1 MFVVHNNFIFAIFA
15 RQQAK
20 IIKSKE
26 EIFMK
31 KMLSLLAILLVL
43 GHLGAQTVP
52 AKNKIEQKLQG
63 TISISGAWALYPMVV
78 KWSEEFQKLYP
89 EVRFDISAGGAG
101 KGIADALADMV
112 DIGMVSRE
120 IHPAEI
126 QKGAWFIPVTKDAV
140 VPVINKNNPL
150 LKELQKRGI
159 KKADF
164 MRIWLDETPPTWSE
178 LSSTKGNVQVHV
190 YTRSD
195 SCGAA
200 ETWALFLG
208 KKQEDLLG
216 IGVFGDPGLNE
227 AVRKD
232 ALGIG
237 FNNINYAFDA
247 TSLKPMSETVIL
259 PIDLNGDGRIDSS
272 ENFYDHRDA
281 ITKAIADDKYPSP
294 PARDLYFVCKGQP
307 KKQLVAAFMKW
318 ILMAGQKFVAEAGYI
333 GLAAEKIS
341 QALTKIGQ

>member
-1 MFVVHNNFIFAIFA
+1 
-15 RQQAK
+15 
-20 IIKSKE
+20 
-26 EIFMK
+26 MK
-31 KMLSLLAILLVL
+31 KMLTLLAVLALL
-43 GHLGAQTVP
+43 GHLTVQARP
-52 AKNKIEQKLQG
+52 TPKEAGQDLQG
-63 TISISGAWALYPMVV
+63 TITISGAFALYPMVV
-78 KWSEEFQKLYP
+78 KWSEEFRKLYP
-89 EVRFDISAGGAG
+89 QVRFDISAGGAG

-120 IHPAEI
+120 IHPVEI
-126 QKGAWFIPVTKDAV
+126 EKGAWFVAVTKDAV
-140 VPVINKNNPL
+140 VPVINQDNPL
-150 LKELQKRGI
+150 LKEVLKKGI
-159 KKADF
+159 KKTDLS
-164 MRIWLDETPPTWSE
+164 RIWLSE
-178 LSSTKGNVQVHV
+178 SLPSWNELLGARGNVQVHV

-237 FNNINYAFDA
+237 FNNINYAYDGA
-247 TSLKPMSETVIL
+247 TLKPMAGTVIL
-259 PIDLNGDGRIDSS
+259 PIDLDGNGRIDTT
-272 ENFYDHRDA
+272 ENFYGNRDA
-281 ITKAIADDKYPSP
+281 IVSAIANNKYPSP

-318 ILMAGQKFVAEAGYI
+318 VLQEGQKFVTEAGYI
-333 GLAAEKIS
+333 GLAKEKLS
-341 QALTKIGQ
+341 LGLSKIGQQ

>member
-1 MFVVHNNFIFAIFA
+1 
-15 RQQAK
+15 
-20 IIKSKE
+20 
-26 EIFMK
+26 MK
-31 KMLSLLAILLVL
+31 KTITFLVVLVILA
-43 GHLGAQTVP
+43 HLGAQSVP
-52 AKNKIEQKLQG
+52 AKKVIERNLEG
-63 TISISGAWALYPMVV
+63 TITMSGAFALYPMVM
-78 KWSEEFQKLYP
+78 KWSEEFRKLYP
-89 EVRFDISAGGAG
+89 RVRFDISAGGAG

-140 VPVINKNNPL
+140 VAVINQENPL
-150 LKELQKRGI
+150 LKELLKKGI
-159 KKADF
+159 RKADF
-164 MRIWLDETPPTWSE
+164 MRIWLTETPPTWNE
-178 LSSTKGNVQVHV
+178 LSATKGNVQVHA

-200 ETWALFLG
+200 ETWALFMG

-247 TSLKPMSETVIL
+247 TTLKPMTGTVIL
-259 PIDLNGDGRIDSS
+259 PIDLNENGRIDAD
-272 ENFYDHRDA
+272 ENFYSHRDA
-281 ITKAIADDKYPSP
+281 IVKAIASDKYPSP
-294 PARDLYFVCKGQP
+294 PARDLYFVCHGRPQ
-307 KKQLVAAFMKW
+307 KQLLAAFMKW
-318 ILMAGQKFVAEAGYI
+318 VLSSGQKFVTEAGYI
-333 GLAAEKIS
+333 SLSKTKLTQGLN
-341 QALTKIGQ
+341 KIGQ

>member
-1 MFVVHNNFIFAIFA
+1 
-15 RQQAK
+15 
-20 IIKSKE
+20 
-26 EIFMK
+26 MK
-31 KMLSLLAILLVL
+31 KMLTFLAVLALL

-52 AKNKIEQKLQG
+52 AQKGSEQNLQG
-63 TISISGAWALYPMVV
+63 TITISGAFALYPMVM
-78 KWSEEFQKLYP
+78 KWTEEFRKLYP
-89 EVRFDISAGGAG
+89 QVRFDISAGGAG

-126 QKGAWFIPVTKDAV
+126 QKGAWSIPVTKDAV
-140 VPVINKNNPL
+140 VAVINQNNPL
-150 LKELQKRGI
+150 LKELLKKGI

-164 MRIWLDETPPTWSE
+164 VRIWLTETPPTWSE
-178 LSSTKGNVQVHV
+178 LATAKGNVQVHV

-232 ALGIG
+232 ELGIG
-237 FNNINYAFDA
+237 YNNINYAYDA
-247 TSLKPMSETVIL
+247 TTLKPMNGTVIL
-259 PIDLNGDGRIDSS
+259 PIDLNENGRIDDS
-272 ENFYDHRDA
+272 ENFYDNRDA
-281 ITKAIADDKYPSP
+281 MVKAIADDKYPSP
-294 PARDLYFVCKGQP
+294 PARDLYFVCHGRPQ
-307 KKQLVAAFMKW
+307 KQLLAAFMKW
-318 ILMAGQKFVAEAGYI
+318 VLSAGQKFVTEAGYI
-333 GLAAEKIS
+333 ALSEAKLAQGLSKIT
-341 QALTKIGQ
+341 Q

>member
-1 MFVVHNNFIFAIFA
+1 M
-15 RQQAK
+15 
-20 IIKSKE
+20 IKK
-26 EIFMK
+26 
-31 KMLSLLAILLVL
+31 LSLILTVLILLSSTT
-43 GHLGAQTVP
+43 AQAAP
-52 AKNKIEQKLQG
+52 KQKESGKSLQG
-63 TISISGAWALYPMVV
+63 TITISGAFALYPMVM
-78 KWSEEFQKLYP
+78 KWSEEFRKLNP

-120 IHPAEI
+120 IHPTEI

-140 VPVINKNNPL
+140 VAVVNQGNPL
-150 LKELQKRGI
+150 LKELLKKGM

-164 MRIWLDETPPTWSE
+164 KRIWLTEPPPNWNE
-178 LSSTKGNVQVHV
+178 LTATKGNIQIHV

-237 FNNINYAFDA
+237 FNNVNYAFDA
-247 TSLKPMSETVIL
+247 TTLKPIIGTAIL
-259 PIDLNGDGRIDSS
+259 PIDLNENGRIDDD
-272 ENFYDHRDA
+272 ENFYGHRDA
-281 ITKAIADDKYPSP
+281 LIKAIAIDKYPSP
-294 PARDLYFVCKGQP
+294 PARDLYFVCHGKPQ
-307 KKQLVAAFMKW
+307 KQLLTAFMKW
-318 ILMAGQKFVAEAGYI
+318 ILGDGQKFAAEAGYI
-333 GLAAEKIS
+333 ALPAVKLSQGLK
-341 QALTKIGQ
+341 KIGQ

>member
-1 MFVVHNNFIFAIFA
+1 
-15 RQQAK
+15 
-20 IIKSKE
+20 
-26 EIFMK
+26 MK
-31 KMLSLLAILLVL
+31 NLLAFFAVLAML
-43 GHLGAQTVP
+43 GHSTAPALEAQQGAAQ
-52 AKNKIEQKLQG
+52 NLQG
-63 TISISGAWALYPMVV
+63 TITVSGAFALYPMVM
-78 KWSEEFQKLYP
+78 KWSEEFRKLYP

-120 IHPAEI
+120 IHPVEI
-126 QKGAWFIPVTKDAV
+126 EKGAWFVPVTKDAV
-140 VPVINKNNPL
+140 VPVVNQGNPL
-150 LKELQKRGI
+150 FAELMKKGM

-164 MRIWLDETPPTWSE
+164 MRIWLNENPATWNE
-178 LSSTKGNVQVHV
+178 LLGIKGSVQVHV

-200 ETWALFLG
+200 ETWALYLG

-247 TSLKPMSETVIL
+247 ATLKPMIGTAIL
-259 PIDLNGDGRIDSS
+259 PIDLNENGRIDVD
-272 ENFYDHRDA
+272 ENFYANRDA
-281 ITKAIADDKYPSP
+281 VVKAIADGKYPSP
-294 PARDLYFVCKGQP
+294 PARDLYFVCHGRPQ
-307 KKQLVAAFMKW
+307 KQLLTAFMKW
-318 ILMAGQKFVAEAGYI
+318 VLGAGQKFVGEAGYI
-333 GLAAEKIS
+333 ALADAKIMAGLD
-341 QALTKIGQ
+341 KIGK